1 MFHLSWFVADGY
13 SAPGW
18 MQPWTGDTGAA
29 NWADPARFLDLARS
43 LERGGFDYLIIED
56 SSFIPDAFRG
66 STEFY
71 LRNAMT
77 VPKCDPL
84 PLVPLLASV
93 TSRLGLVATIT
104 TTFYPPFLA
113 ARLGATLDH
122 ITRGR
127 VGLNLVTAHNDRA
140 AQNYGLERHYE
151 HDQRYEI
158 AEEWMQVVDG
168 LWRSWEPDALVAD
181 QESGVFADYTKVHPI
196 DFEGQYFRCR
206 GPLNTAPGPQRRP
219 VICQAGGS
227 PAGIAFASKNADT
240 IIMMVRTV
248 EAAKA
253 FRTRIRDLMQSCGRR
268 PDECKVMFATSLVL
282 GDTDEDAADRRAR
295 NAKALE
301 GLIDHKLAAMSFLG
315 GMDCSK
321 LDLDAPLSELATNA
335 SRSALASYLSMGK
348 ETLRE
353 ALQTPGGGGLEFVGS
368 AATIAGQMEE
378 AMAEIGG
385 DGFLIHDLATRKAV
399 SEVVDGLVPTLRRRG
414 LVRSHYEHE
423 HFRDNLLA
431 F

>member
-1 MFHLSWFVADGY
+1 MFHLAWFVSDGY
-13 SAPGW
+13 SVPGW
-18 MQPWTGDTGAA
+18 MQPWTGDTGPT
-29 NWADPARFLDLARS
+29 NWADPSRFLDLARS

-84 PLVPLLASV
+84 PLVPLLGSV

-151 HDQRYEI
+151 HDRRYEI
-158 AEEWMQVVDG
+158 AEEWMQVADG
-168 LWRSWEPDALVAD
+168 LWRSWEPDAVVAD
-181 QESGVFADYTKVHPI
+181 QESGVFADHTKVHPI
-196 DFEGQYFRCR
+196 DFEGQYFKCR

-227 PAGIAFASKNADT
+227 PAGMAFASRNADT
-240 IIMMVRTV
+240 IIMMVRTLDK
-248 EAAKA
+248 AKA
-253 FRTRIRDLMQSCGRR
+253 FRSKIRDLMQACGRN

-282 GDTDEDAADRRAR
+282 GETDKDAADRRER
-295 NAKALE
+295 SAKALE

-315 GMDCSK
+315 GMDCST
-321 LDLDAPLSELATNA
+321 LDLDAPLSELSTNA
-335 SRSALASYLSMGK
+335 SRSALAAYLSLGK

-353 ALQTPGGGGLEFVGS
+353 ALQTPGSTGLEFVGS

-378 AMAEIGG
+378 AIAEIGG

-399 SEVVDGLVPTLRRRG
+399 NEVVDGLVPTLRRRG